1 VPNVVKGSKQ
11 ERMVVV
17 PYRPARRIILGIL
30 LVVGVGASAAV
41 GFLYSYYATIE
52 SQQGELA
59 SREELSE
66 ELQSSGLENS
76 ELRRQIA
83 ILDRSSVMDQRAT
96 EEVQSTIVTLRER
109 VAQLEQDI
117 VYYRQVVSDE
127 TGETGLVISQ
137 LDIATTST
145 AGVYSYKLV
154 LRQLDADGD
163 SYLIGFVNI
172 NLVGSQGEDQM
183 IFPLREV
190 SQEQELLDIRLRFKY
205 FQNIE
210 GSLSLP
216 DGFVPERVQIAAVS
230 TEPVEK
236 NINQDFSWVAEGE

>member
-1 VPNVVKGSKQ
+1 MPNVVKGSKQ

-17 PYRPARRIILGIL
+17 PYRPARRVIIGL
-30 LVVGVGASAAV
+30 LLIIGVGASAAG
-41 GFLYSYYATIE
+41 GFLYSYYETIE

-66 ELQSSGLENS
+66 ELQTRELENS
-76 ELRRQIA
+76 DLRRQIA
-83 ILDRSSVMDQRAT
+83 ILDRSSVLDQRAT
-96 EEVQSTIVTLRER
+96 EEVQSTIMSLRER

-137 LDIATTST
+137 LDLSTTSA

-163 SYLIGFVNI
+163 SFLIGFVNI
-172 NLVGSQGEDQM
+172 NLVGSQGGEQV
-183 IFPLREV
+183 IVPLRQV
-190 SQEQELLDIRLRFKY
+190 SQEQDELDIRLRFKY

-210 GSLSLP
+210 GSLTLP

-236 NINQDFSWVAEGE
+236 DIDQDFSWVVEGE

>member
-1 VPNVVKGSKQ
+1 MPNVVKGSKQ
-11 ERMVVV
+11 ERMMVV
-17 PYRPARRIILGIL
+17 PYRPARRVIIGL
-30 LVVGVGASAAV
+30 LLIIGVGASAAG
-41 GFLYSYYATIE
+41 GFLYSYYVAIE
-52 SQQGELA
+52 SRQGEFA
-59 SREELSE
+59 SRQELFE
-66 ELQSSGLENS
+66 ELQSSELENS
-76 ELRRQIA
+76 DLRRQMA

-96 EEVQSTIVTLRER
+96 EEVQSTIVTLRGR

-137 LDIATTST
+137 HDIATTST

-163 SYLIGFVNI
+163 SYLVGFVNVNI
-172 NLVGSQGEDQM
+172 VGSQGEEQM
-183 IFPLREV
+183 IVPLREV
-190 SQEQELLDIRLRFKY
+190 SKEQDLLDIRLRFKY

-210 GSLSLP
+210 GWLTLP
-216 DGFVPERVQIAAVS
+216 EGFVPERVQIAAVS

-236 NINQDFSWVAEGE
+236 NINQDFSWVAERE

>member
-1 VPNVVKGSKQ
+1 MPNVVKGSKQ

-17 PYRPARRIILGIL
+17 PYRPARRAIIGLLLIL
-30 LVVGVGASAAV
+30 GVGASAAG
-41 GFLYSYYATIE
+41 GFLYSYYVTIE

-59 SREELSE
+59 SREELSRD
-66 ELQSSGLENS
+66 LQSRELENAS
-76 ELRRQIA
+76 LRRQIA

-96 EEVQSTIVTLRER
+96 EEVQSTIMSLRER

-137 LDIATTST
+137 LDMATTSES
-145 AGVYSYKLV
+145 GVYSYKLV

-172 NLVGSQGEDQM
+172 NLVGSQGEEQM
-183 IFPLREV
+183 IIPLRQISE
-190 SQEQELLDIRLRFKY
+190 EQDQLDIRLRFKY

-210 GSLSLP
+210 GSLTLP
-216 DGFVPERVQIAAVS
+216 PGFVPERVQIAAVS

-236 NINQDFSWVAEGE
+236 NIDQGFSWVVEGE

>member
-17 PYRPARRIILGIL
+17 PYRPARRVIIGL
-30 LVVGVGASAAV
+30 LLMLGVGASAAG
-41 GFLYSYYATIE
+41 GFLYSYYVTIQ

-59 SREELSE
+59 SREELSVQVQDSE
-66 ELQSSGLENS
+66 LENAD
-76 ELRRQIA
+76 LRRQIA
-83 ILDRSSVMDQRAT
+83 ILDRSSVMDQFVT
-96 EEVQSTIVTLRER
+96 EEVQSTIMTLRER

-137 LDIATTST
+137 LDIATTSV

-172 NLVGSQGEDQM
+172 NLVGSQGEEQM
-183 IFPLREV
+183 ILPLREI
-190 SQEQELLDIRLRFKY
+190 SDQPDQLDIRLRFKY

-210 GSLSLP
+210 GSLTLP
-216 DGFVPERVQIAAVS
+216 EGFVPERIQIAAVA
-230 TEPVEK
+230 TEPVAK
-236 NINQDFSWVAEGE
+236 DINQDFSWVVEGE